1 MRRLIRLF
9 LAGWLV
15 SNAAFASAGELFASL
30 EPLAVQIRGGLS
42 ALARDTGEARRWH
55 AAQLMHEGMDYRIRL
70 RARGNFRRATCR
82 FPPLM
87 LDFRDTK
94 KGVLEGTL
102 FDGQNRLKLVN
113 QCERPVRSATDLRE
127 EYLAYRIFNSLTD
140 ASFRVRLLA
149 VTWDDFE
156 DLGKAGV
163 RRTPPAFLIES
174 SGELARRLGAPGQLD
189 RMPVGARLEP
199 AHANLVAVF
208 QYFIGNTDTI
218 RFRAASA
225 GASAATTPRSST
237 LVGSC

>member
-1 MRRLIRLF
+1 MRRLIRLL

-15 SNAAFASAGELFASL
+15 SSAAFASAGELFASL

-55 AAQLMHEGMDYRIRL
+55 AAQLTHEGMDYRIRL

-149 VTWDDFE
+149 VTWDDSE

-163 RRTPPAFLIES
+163 RRTPP
-174 SGELARRLGAPGQLD
+174 
-189 RMPVGARLEP
+189 
-199 AHANLVAVF
+199 
-208 QYFIGNTDTI
+208 
-218 RFRAASA
+218 RF
-225 GASAATTPRSST
+225 
-237 LVGSC
+237 